1 MLPKIGKKCNSK
13 IRIIET
19 QKYLEFL
26 HGSIEE
32 DACSEKKG
40 KKIAAILKWIPKCQ
54 KMHYHKKIQ
63 QNQKYIVHKSFFKRG
78 NFIS

>member
-40 KKIAAILKWIPKCQ
+40 KKICCNIKVDSKMSKDALSQ
-54 KMHYHKKIQ
+54 KNTTESEIHC
-63 QNQKYIVHKSFFKRG
+63 S
-78 NFIS
+78 